1 LVCRFEYVP
10 ATPEPVS
17 DEVKAL
23 MEEQGVDFE
32 TSGLKYLT
40 NEARVGPCSLHSNR
54 VTGHSPSR
62 RLRTQAA
69 FLPVVT
75 FAVRIAAENQ
85 EFKVRSRHEGTHL
98 QSGIPKKGSLT
109 DSEIVILSCDP
120 CRLER

>member
-1 LVCRFEYVP
+1 MNCRFEYVP

-40 NEARVGPCSLHSNR
+40 NEARVGPCSLHSNK
-54 VTGHSPSR
+54 VTEHSPYT

-69 FLPVVT
+69 FLPVGTYICKDYSTHREPTVCG
-75 FAVRIAAENQ
+75 RCNGLYLQNQ
-85 EFKVRSRHEGTHL
+85 
-98 QSGIPKKGSLT
+98 
-109 DSEIVILSCDP
+109 
-120 CRLER
+120 LELV

>member
-1 LVCRFEYVP
+1 MLCRFEYVP

-40 NEARVGPCSLHSNR
+40 NEARVGSCSVHSKG
-54 VTGHSPSR
+54 VTEHSPYT

-69 FLPVVT
+69 SIPV
-75 FAVRIAAENQ
+75 
-85 EFKVRSRHEGTHL
+85 GTYL
-98 QSGIPKKGSLT
+98 L
-109 DSEIVILSCDP
+109 
-120 CRLER
+120 